1 MAPSNKV
8 TFYQKDE
15 NMTILIHP
23 RGQSIQKQ
31 TKLKYHSQN
40 KECMEKREGE
50 RRGKMCILRESKIEQ
65 ATHILQNIFGKNEN
79 HLENTIDK
87 DLN

>member
-1 MAPSNKV
+1 
-8 TFYQKDE
+8 
-15 NMTILIHP
+15 
-23 RGQSIQKQ
+23 
-31 TKLKYHSQN
+31 
-40 KECMEKREGE
+40 MEKREGE

-79 HLENTIDK
+79 HLDNTIDK